1 MVITNLIEPEKD
13 SLEHQLYVLL
23 NTERGTVPLHR
34 DIGIDP
40 RLVDKPITVISS
52 VIQSEIIRQVKKY
65 IPNLKIAAVNCSLT
79 VEGKFKIECEVDN
92 GR

>member
-1 MVITNLIEPEKD
+1 MVVSNIKEPEKNTP
-13 SLEHQLYVLL
+13 EYQLFILL

-40 RLVDKPITVISS
+40 RLVDKPVNIISS

-65 IPNLKIAAVNCSLT
+65 IPGLSIINVSCNI
-79 VEGKFKIECEVDN
+79 VEAKLQIECEV
-92 GR
+92 RYER

>member
-1 MVITNLIEPEKD
+1 MVVNNIKEPERNTP
-13 SLEHQLYVLL
+13 EHQLFILL

-34 DIGIDP
+34 DIGIDS
-40 RLVDKPITVISS
+40 RLVDKPINIISS

-65 IPNLKIAAVNCSLT
+65 IPELSIVNVSCKIIDSKLQ
-79 VEGKFKIECEVDN
+79 IECEVRN